1 LVFIYF
7 LKCFWIFI
15 CFTYFCTSKEM
26 INIKNGKLNLKS
38 NKVKIKII
46 LVNFDNRFIN
56 LKHILIEE
64 IY

>member
-1 LVFIYF
+1 
-7 LKCFWIFI
+7 
-15 CFTYFCTSKEM
+15 M